1 MTMGLSIRI
10 FIVADDDTIKRLPLA
25 RYERLLKRD
34 PDERLFEYA
43 GKRVRYALIVVDLF
57 NRRPIEIIKDEFGFL
72 SFDNEGRL
80 KVSEL
85 EKKESL
91 AFDMLAPLFPDQT
104 NGRVIDAQHKFAKK
118 RYFDKHR
125 WEPTDEIIAAIGKAI
140 FGKFIR
146 G

>member
-10 FIVADDDTIKRLPLA
+10 FIVEDDGTINRLPLA

-34 PDERLFEYA
+34 PDERLLEYT

-57 NRRPIEIIKDEFGFL
+57 NRRPIEIVKNEFGFL
-72 SFDNEGRL
+72 FFDDEGRL

-85 EKKESL
+85 EKEESL
-91 AFDMLAPLFPDQT
+91 AFDMLDLFSLKQQDK
-104 NGRVIDAQHKFAKK
+104 RVIDARHKFARK

-125 WEPTDEIIAAIGKAI
+125 WEPTDQIVTAIAEAI
-140 FGKFIR
+140 FGKLI
-146 G
+146 